1 MPSPIGHALAG
12 IAVAWAA
19 DLFPGN
25 RAWRTVPATASWYAR
40 AGNGLTLTCAALA
53 VAPDLDLLFPGA
65 HRSVT
70 HSFVSITAVAIV
82 AMLAATRARL
92 PVSRVAWMCAG
103 AWATHLLLDWLA
115 ADPSTPRGIQALWPF
130 NDKRFIS
137 EWDVF
142 PGTER
147 RQIFSAPSIRLN
159 MAALARELAFMLP
172 IVLGLWLVRVKALAG
187 FSSELA
193 RRHHPAE

>member
-25 RAWRTVPATASWYAR
+25 RGWRTAPRTATWFAR

-53 VAPDLDLLFPGA
+53 VAPDLDLLIREF
-65 HRSVT
+65 HRSIT
-70 HSFVSITAVAIV
+70 HSVVSIIAVAV
-82 AMLAATRARL
+82 GAGLAAASARL
-92 PVSRVAWMCAG
+92 PVARIAGMCAG
-103 AWATHLLLDWLA
+103 AWATHLVLDWLA
-115 ADPSTPRGIQALWPF
+115 ADPSSPRGIQAFWPF
-130 NDKRFIS
+130 SDRRFIS
-137 EWDVF
+137 DWDIF
-142 PGTER
+142 RGTER

-159 MAALARELAFMLP
+159 MAALVRELAFLLP
-172 IVLGLWLVRVKALAG
+172 LVLGLWLIRVKALAR